1 MGARRQLGRVRRLVV
16 KVGTG
21 LITTPDAGPDRR
33 RIRALAAD
41 LAALRAGKVEGVL
54 VTSGAIATGMARL
67 ALPRRPRTVP
77 EKQAAAAVGQ
87 SALMRHYEAAFKR
100 HGLAVGQVLLTAQ
113 DIGDRARYLNA
124 RNTLLTL
131 LRFGVV
137 PIVNENDTVAVEEIK
152 VGDND
157 NLSALVASLIEADLL
172 VLLTDVDGLY
182 TANPAVDAGARVLD
196 TVEAV
201 TGDIVRLVWAGTGAG
216 SVGGMAT
223 KLQAAQKA
231 AAAGVPMIIANGRT
245 EGVLGRLLHGEP
257 LGTYFVPKTDRL
269 AARKRWIGFAVS
281 PQGRLTV
288 DAGAVRALTLGGKS
302 LLPSGVVKVEGDFA
316 AGELVAVVADG
327 DGKEFARGLV
337 NFDAPELDRIRG
349 AKTREIE
356 PRLGYKSFDE
366 VIHRDNLVI
375 LSVSGG
381 SDRRSPPTPPP
392 TGSRGA
398 WRSVGTGQEPAPGG
412 EERSGAPPD
421 PQRDHVGPG
430 DR

>member
-16 KVGTG
+16 KVGSG
-21 LITTPDAGPDRR
+21 LVTTPEAGPDRR
-33 RIRALAAD
+33 RIATLAAD
-41 LAALRAGKVEGVL
+41 LSTVRGAKVDTVL
-54 VTSGAIATGMARL
+54 VSSGAIATGMARL
-67 ALPRRPRTVP
+67 ALPRRPRSMP
-77 EKQAAAAVGQ
+77 EKQAAAAIGQ

-124 RNTLLTL
+124 RNTLLAL
-131 LRFGVV
+131 LRFGVL

-182 TANPAVDAGARVLD
+182 TANPAVSGDARKLD

-201 TGDIVRLVWAGTGAG
+201 TEDITRLVWAGAGAAA
-216 SVGGMAT
+216 VGGMAT

-245 EGVLGRLLHGEP
+245 ERVLARLLDGEP
-257 LGTYFVPKTDRL
+257 LGTYFAPKADRL
-269 AARKRWIGFAVS
+269 GARKRWIAFAVP

-302 LLPSGVVKVEGDFA
+302 LLPSGVVEVEGDFA
-316 AGELVAVVADG
+316 AGEVVAVCGDA

-337 NFDAPELDRIRG
+337 NFDAPELRRIRG

-356 PRLGYKSFDE
+356 PRLGYKSFEE
-366 VIHRDNLVI
+366 VIHRDNLV
-375 LSVSGG
+375 LL
-381 SDRRSPPTPPP
+381 
-392 TGSRGA
+392 
-398 WRSVGTGQEPAPGG
+398 
-412 EERSGAPPD
+412 
-421 PQRDHVGPG
+421 
-430 DR
+430 